1 MVDRDKYEAIMGE
14 FLARMDEAATAFERE
29 MSQHRDTLEKLVERQ
44 AQAGQDGKSA
54 HGGFEAS
61 TAGGREAADRA
72 ADAAGVDSE
81 EPARH
86 RAGAGYPG
94 PGLAERD
101 IKRAGWCVPSNLF
114 D

>member
-44 AQAGQDGKSA
+44 AQAGQEGKSS
-54 HGGFEAS
+54 HEGFEAS

-72 ADAAGVDSE
+72 AGAAGVDSE
-81 EPARH
+81 ETASH

-101 IKRAGWCVPSNLF
+101 LKRAGWCVPSNLF

>member
-44 AQAGQDGKSA
+44 AQAGQDGKNT

-72 ADAAGVDSE
+72 VSGTAVDSE
-81 EPARH
+81 ETASR
-86 RAGAGYPG
+86 RAGAERPG

-101 IKRAGWCVPSNLF
+101 LKRAGWCVPSNLF

>member
-54 HGGFEAS
+54 HGCFEAS

-72 ADAAGVDSE
+72 VGAAGVDSE
-81 EPARH
+81 EPASH
-86 RAGAGYPG
+86 RAGAGHPG

>member
-14 FLARMDEAATAFERE
+14 FLARMNEAATAFERE

-44 AQAGQDGKSA
+44 AQAGQEGKSG
-54 HGGFEAS
+54 HEGFEAS

-72 ADAAGVDSE
+72 AGATGVDSE
-81 EPARH
+81 EAASR
-86 RAGAGYPG
+86 RAGADHPG

-101 IKRAGWCVPSNLF
+101 LKRAGWCVPSNLF

>member
-44 AQAGQDGKSA
+44 AQAGQEGKSS
-54 HGGFEAS
+54 HESFEAS

-72 ADAAGVDSE
+72 AGAAGVDSE
-81 EPARH
+81 ETASH

-101 IKRAGWCVPSNLF
+101 LKRAGWCVPSNLF

>member
-54 HGGFEAS
+54 HGGVEAS

-72 ADAAGVDSE
+72 AGAADVDSDDT
-81 EPARH
+81 ASN
-86 RAGAGYPG
+86 RAGAGHPG
-94 PGLAERD
+94 PGLAESD
-101 IKRAGWCVPSNLF
+101 LKRAGWCVPSNLF

>member
-44 AQAGQDGKSA
+44 AQSGQDGKST
-54 HGGFEAS
+54 HGGFESS

-72 ADAAGVDSE
+72 AGAAGVDGE
-81 EPARH
+81 ESAIH
-86 RAGAGYPG
+86 RAGAGHLG

-101 IKRAGWCVPSNLF
+101 IKRAGWCAPSNLF

>member
-44 AQAGQDGKSA
+44 AQSGQEGKSS
-54 HGGFEAS
+54 HEGFEAS

-72 ADAAGVDSE
+72 AGAAGVDSE
-81 EPARH
+81 ETASH

-101 IKRAGWCVPSNLF
+101 LKRAGWCVPSNLF

>member
-14 FLARMDEAATAFERE
+14 FLARMDEAATAFEKE

-44 AQAGQDGKSA
+44 AQAGQGSKSG
-54 HGGFEAS
+54 HEGFDAS

-72 ADAAGVDSE
+72 AGTTGVDSE
-81 EPARH
+81 ATGGH
-86 RAGAGYPG
+86 RAGAGHPG

-101 IKRAGWCVPSNLF
+101 LKRAGWCVPSNLF

>member
-1 MVDRDKYEAIMGE
+1 
-14 FLARMDEAATAFERE
+14 MDEAATAFERE
-29 MSQHRDTLEKLVERQ
+29 MSQHRDTLEKLMERQ

-54 HGGFEAS
+54 HGGFDAS

-72 ADAAGVDSE
+72 VSGTAVDSE
-81 EPARH
+81 ETASH
-86 RAGAGYPG
+86 RAGAGHPG

-101 IKRAGWCVPSNLF
+101 LKRAGWCVPSNLF